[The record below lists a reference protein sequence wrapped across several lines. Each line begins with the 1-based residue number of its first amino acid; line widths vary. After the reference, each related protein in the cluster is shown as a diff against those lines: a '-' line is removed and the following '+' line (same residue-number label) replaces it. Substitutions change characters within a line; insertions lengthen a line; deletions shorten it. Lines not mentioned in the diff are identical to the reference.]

1 MSKLSAEQVAVNLNL
16 LPQWKFEENKLIKIF
31 KKESFK
37 AAIVFVN
44 GLAELAEEAN
54 HHPDILIQFDK
65 VTLTLTTHDSH
76 GVTGKDFLL
85 AQKIEML

>member
-1 MSKLSAEQVAVNLNL
+1 MSKLTAEQVAVNLNL
-16 LPQWKFEENKLIKIF
+16 LPQWKYEENTLIKVY

-37 AAIVFVN
+37 AAIAFVN
-44 GLAELAEEAN
+44 GIAEIAEEAN
-54 HHPDILIQFDK
+54 HHPEIRIQFDK
-65 VTLTLTTHDSH
+65 VTLSLTTHDSH

>member
-1 MSKLSAEQVAVNLNL
+1 MTKLTAEQVAVNLNL
-16 LPQWKFEENKLIKIF
+16 LPQWKYEENKLIKIF

-37 AAIVFVN
+37 AAIAFVN
-44 GLAELAEEAN
+44 NVAELAEEAN

-65 VTLTLTTHDSH
+65 VTLSLFTHESH

>member
-1 MSKLSAEQVAVNLNL
+1 MSKLTAEQVAVNLNL
-16 LPQWKFEENKLIKIF
+16 LPQWKYEENALIKIF

-37 AAIVFVN
+37 AAIAFVN
-44 GLAELAEEAN
+44 GIAEIAEEAN
-54 HHPDILIQFDK
+54 HHPEIRIQFDK
-65 VTLTLTTHDSH
+65 VTLSLTTHDSH